1 MAPLLRRVMDGL
13 YLLCVLLAGGAIVVI
28 SLVIPYGVWCR
39 YVLNSA
45 ASWPEPMSILLSI
58 VITLFGAAACYRMR
72 IHMKVSL
79 VVELFPKL
87 GQRIINTIAE
97 LLVGGL
103 GLFMAIWGLGLVQT
117 TWNQV
122 IAEFPL
128 LRTGITY
135 LPIPLGGA
143 ILVLFVIERL
153 LIGPPR
159 DPLVTNDAAS
169 ALGH

>member
-1 MAPLLRRVMDGL
+1 MAPLIRRAMHWL
-13 YLLCVLLAGGAIVVI
+13 YLLCVTVAGAAMVVI
-28 SLVIPYGVWCR
+28 ALVIPYGVFCR

-72 IHMKVSL
+72 VHMKVTL
-79 VVELFPKL
+79 LVELFPPL
-87 GQRIINTIAE
+87 AQRLINTLAE
-97 LLVGGL
+97 LLVGAL
-103 GLFMAIWGLGLVQT
+103 GLFMVLWGWGLVQT

-135 LPIPLGGA
+135 LPIPIGGA
-143 ILVLFVIERL
+143 ILVLFVVERML
-153 LIGPPR
+153 LGPPR
-159 DPLVTNDAAS
+159 DSLAPATA
-169 ALGH
+169 H

>member
-1 MAPLLRRVMDGL
+1 MASLLRRIMDGL
-13 YLLCVLLAGGAIVVI
+13 YRLCILVAGLSIVVI
-28 SLVIPYGVWCR
+28 ALIIPFGVYRR

-45 ASWPEPMSILLSI
+45 ASWPEPMAILLSI

-72 IHMKVSL
+72 VHMKVG
-79 VVELFPKL
+79 LFVALLPPI
-87 GQRIINTIAE
+87 GRRIIDTLAE
-97 LLVGGL
+97 LLVGAL
-103 GLFMAIWGLGLVQT
+103 GLFMAIWGLGLVET

-135 LPIPLGGA
+135 LPIPVGGA

-153 LIGPPR
+153 LLGPPPDPLAR
-159 DPLVTNDAAS
+159 DPAAS
-169 ALGH
+169 LAGH